1 LIERYINWTSVEWT
15 RDNIAAFGGDP
26 KRITL
31 WGQSAGGASTSIYGY
46 AWPDDP
52 IVSSL
57 ICDSGAAG
65 LLGSGDN
72 QHTNFTFLA
81 GLVGCSGLDA
91 QTELSC
97 VRNVSATTL
106 ENALSNYSING
117 TKPAISFTPFPDNKT
132 AFSNTTD
139 RAVRG
144 LVAKIVS
151 DVLCPRVMS

>member
-1 LIERYINWTSVEWT
+1 
-15 RDNIAAFGGDP
+15 
-26 KRITL
+26 L

-46 AWPDDP
+46 AWPGDP

-65 LLGSGDN
+65 LLGSGDS

-81 GLVGCSGLDA
+81 GLVGCGGLDA

-97 VRNVSATTL
+97 VRNVSATAL
-106 ENALSNYSING
+106 ENALSYYTING

-151 DVLCPRVMS
+151 VILWTVVS